1 METPII
7 TAMVRWGSLR
17 EVMFTNSAASRQ
29 PMWMRDGTV
38 PTSMIWYS
46 ENSKWIWQVGDLD
59 GDLPIYH
66 HLAANEHWVWSQGH
80 ANWLRA
86 LGHSGPVHVVGPIL
100 WYLSDRPDP
109 VRTFATAWITVFD
122 IIPVTADRAVSIGL
136 VDNFYSADRCIEF
149 LRGIVEAVARVRQG
163 CNLDIRVRIKP
174 KRIQPHMDRA
184 YADVLD
190 ALVKD
195 GTIELMDPRADLFDL
210 VRSSA
215 ISIVQPFS
223 SPALVAAHMNARA
236 CYFDATAILPVPEH
250 LDPAI
255 MFVQDVASLERVI
268 RDAVLSNAAD
278 CPATI
283 PA

>member
-1 METPII
+1 
-7 TAMVRWGSLR
+7 
-17 EVMFTNSAASRQ
+17 
-29 PMWMRDGTV
+29 
-38 PTSMIWYS
+38 
-46 ENSKWIWQVGDLD
+46 
-59 GDLPIYH
+59 
-66 HLAANEHWVWSQGH
+66 
-80 ANWLRA
+80 
-86 LGHSGPVHVVGPIL
+86 
-100 WYLSDRPDP
+100 
-109 VRTFATAWITVFD
+109 
-122 IIPVTADRAVSIGL
+122 
-136 VDNFYSADRCIEF
+136 
-149 LRGIVEAVARVRQG
+149 
-163 CNLDIRVRIKP
+163 
-174 KRIQPHMDRA
+174 
-184 YADVLD
+184 
-190 ALVKD
+190 
-195 GTIELMDPRADLFDL
+195 MDPRADLFDL